1 MRQAATLVLAVATLV
16 VFGWIPPAMIPTAQA
31 DQCTY
36 CNQREIAEGENPY
49 KCPRCVELAKEIT
62 ETADPESRKD
72 RAKIYKGEKVP
83 RHPYYMLGFTHR
95 KALGRVQIKDDT
107 GHVENYW
114 YLIYKIKNKHKD
126 LVRTFVLDVRAYSD
140 RGKNKFEY
148 HDIWIPEAYQE
159 IRKHLGLRKGGQL
172 LSMRKLSTKPDDE
185 ENQLPAVNDKKS
197 YKIAKIALPKLQ
209 PGEEATCVAIFKN
222 FHPEMDRLNIR
233 VRGLTNWSLKTK
245 AYYEAPPNSNDRT
258 IREAVLELHYSRP
271 GDEFAH
277 GTDPIRFV
285 KRKWVDDVRK
295 IKADLPGLPK
305 EE

>member
-1 MRQAATLVLAVATLV
+1 MRQAVTLVLALTALV
-16 VFGWIPPAMIPTAQA
+16 VFGWIPPAQAQG
-31 DQCTY
+31 DMCTY
-36 CNQREIAEGENPY
+36 CNQREIQEGENPY
-49 KCPRCVELAKEIT
+49 KCPRCVEIAKAIT
-62 ETADPESRKD
+62 ETADPEPRKD
-72 RAKIYKGEKVP
+72 RAKIYKGNKVP

-172 LSMRKLSTKPDDE
+172 LSMRKLSTKPEGE
-185 ENQLPAVNDKKS
+185 ENVLPAINDKKS

-233 VRGLTNWSLKTK
+233 VRGLTNWSLKVPE
-245 AYYEAPPNSNDRT
+245 YYEAPANSNDRT

-271 GDEFAH
+271 GDEFNH
-277 GTDPIRFV
+277 GSDPIRFV

-295 IKADLPGLPK
+295 IKADLPGIPK
-305 EE
+305 KD